1 MTEYPSQQRRALKFR
16 AKRTFFRFLR
26 PCLVCTFLLIALS
39 LIAQLFSVVSGG
51 TFFYTIMEIGRA
63 HV

>member
-51 TFFYTIMEIGRA
+51 TFFIL
-63 HV
+63 